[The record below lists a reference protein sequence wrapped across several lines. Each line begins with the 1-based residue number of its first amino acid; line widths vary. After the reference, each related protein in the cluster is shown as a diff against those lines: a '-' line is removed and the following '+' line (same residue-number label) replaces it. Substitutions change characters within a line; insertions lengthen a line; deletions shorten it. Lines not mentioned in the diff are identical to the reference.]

1 MAYNRENY
9 LRIKEEFAHRH
20 DDRVAEAEERTAE
33 LEAQLPELREI
44 NTALRRSS
52 AAVCSAVFRGMS
64 RGEGEPRPDPA
75 AELAEI
81 RAENERLLRARAEL
95 LTRNGYAA
103 DYLEP
108 RFACK
113 KCADRGSVGLR
124 MCSCMREELIMAGYE
139 SSGIG
144 NLLRGCTFD
153 GFDLSHFS
161 GDGRIIMENNLA
173 ICRSYAEEFT
183 TDADTVCGDKKNLLL
198 YGLTG
203 LGKTH
208 LSAAIAARLIRRGYD
223 VVYETAINLFGTF
236 ERERFMRDDRNGRRE
251 SERYFDCDVLI
262 IDDLGTELSNQ
273 FTATVLFNVINT
285 RLCRGS
291 ATIINTNLSQK
302 EIRERYDG
310 RTSSRIFGE
319 FRPLPFVGTDYRLLK
334 LER

>member
-95 LTRNGYAA
+95 LTRNGYPA

-161 GDGRIIMENNLA
+161 GDGRIIL
-173 ICRSYAEEFT
+173 
-183 TDADTVCGDKKNLLL
+183 
-198 YGLTG
+198 
-203 LGKTH
+203 
-208 LSAAIAARLIRRGYD
+208 LSAAATQRNSRPMRIPSAATRR
-223 VVYETAINLFGTF
+223 ICC
-236 ERERFMRDDRNGRRE
+236 
-251 SERYFDCDVLI
+251 S
-262 IDDLGTELSNQ
+262 
-273 FTATVLFNVINT
+273 TV
-285 RLCRGS
+285 
-291 ATIINTNLSQK
+291 
-302 EIRERYDG
+302 
-310 RTSSRIFGE
+310 
-319 FRPLPFVGTDYRLLK
+319 
-334 LER
+334 